1 MRRNVLVVA
10 LGLAFLLLLTWLGSV
25 VVDIVPHR
33 VTAQVQTASA
43 GPYQI
48 TLHVNSNPPL
58 ITQPT
63 SLSVQILTSSSQ
75 QPVTNAH
82 VTLENTMETI
92 GMGTVSSAASAQND
106 GSYMA
111 HVQFTMSGPWQVNV
125 IIAVPGQSAVSATF
139 EVSAQ

>member
-1 MRRNVLVVA
+1 MRRNVLVVI

-43 GPYQI
+43 GPYHI
-48 TLHVNSNPPL
+48 TLHVNRNPPL
-58 ITQPT
+58 ITQPA
-63 SLSVQILTSSSQ
+63 SLSLQILMSSSQ
-75 QPVTNAH
+75 QPVMNAH
-82 VTLENTMETI
+82 VTLENTMETMD
-92 GMGTVSSAASAQND
+92 MGTVSSAASAQND

-111 HVQFTMSGPWQVNV
+111 QVQFTMSDPWQVKV

-139 EVSAQ
+139 EVTAQ